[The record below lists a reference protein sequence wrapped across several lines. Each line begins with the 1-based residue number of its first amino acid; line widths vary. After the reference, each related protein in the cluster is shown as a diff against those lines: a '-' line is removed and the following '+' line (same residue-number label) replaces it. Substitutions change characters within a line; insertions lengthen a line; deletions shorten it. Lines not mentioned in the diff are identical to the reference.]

1 MNVNVIVIVLFMTII
16 GIIAQPT
23 FAQEFEEPNY
33 TIRRGDVLDFKIDS
47 GTSSLTIL
55 INPRANGELT
65 ITLPRDLIDAKIGSA
80 DSDFIILM
88 DDIELFFFEETLTSS
103 DRTITIPF
111 GRFNSE
117 IIIIGTQVF
126 SQQAPLPTVTA
137 QQLIDDKIVS
147 ELESEIP
154 EGKAK
159 LLIFSNTEWS
169 GALQASG
176 FDYTEINGEG
186 DVTIIF
192 GCETT
197 LIRQGI
203 FAAKLQKMTEGGYL
217 KIVAI
222 QNKIIMDQKSTE
234 VELGEVFING
244 NCVSGS
250 GTGPGGGACL
260 IATATFGSELAPQV
274 QELREVR
281 DNIVLNSRV
290 GTAFMTG
297 FNQLYYSFSPT
308 IADWERQ
315 SPVFKEIVK
324 MAITPLV
331 TSLSILNYVDIDSEE
346 EVLGYGIGVILLN
359 VGMYFVAPA
368 MILHSIRRKL
378 I

>member
-1 MNVNVIVIVLFMTII
+1 MNVNVIVIVLFLTII
-16 GIIAQPT
+16 GILVQPT

-33 TIRRGDVLDFKIDS
+33 TIRRGEVTDFKIDPR
-47 GTSSLTIL
+47 TTSLTISL
-55 INPRANGELT
+55 NPRANGELT
-65 ITLPRDLIDAKIGSA
+65 ITLPRDLIDAKIGSE
-80 DSDFIILM
+80 DSDFIVFINN
-88 DDIELFFFEETLTSS
+88 IEYQLFEETITSS
-103 DRTITIPF
+103 DRTLSIPF
-111 GRFNSE
+111 GPFDSE
-117 IIIIGTQVF
+117 ITIIGTHVF
-126 SQQAPLPTVTA
+126 SQRATLPDVIP
-137 QQLIDDKIVS
+137 QRQIENKIVA
-147 ELESEIP
+147 ELKSEIP

-159 LLIFSNTEWS
+159 LLIFSDTEWS

-186 DVTIIF
+186 DITIIF

-250 GTGPGGGACL
+250 GTGGGACL
-260 IATATFGSELAPQV
+260 IATAAFGSELAPQV

-290 GTAFMTG
+290 GTAFLTG

-346 EVLGYGIGVILLN
+346 EVLGYGIGIILLN

>member
-1 MNVNVIVIVLFMTII
+1 M
-16 GIIAQPT
+16 IAQPT

-33 TIRRGDVLDFKIDS
+33 TIRRGEVTDFKIDPR
-47 GTSSLTIL
+47 TTSLTISL
-55 INPRANGELT
+55 NPRANGELT

-88 DDIELFFFEETLTSS
+88 DDVELLFFEETLTSS

-126 SQQAPLPTVTA
+126 SQKAPLPTVTA
-137 QQLIDDKIVS
+137 QQLIDEKIIS

-159 LLIFSNTEWS
+159 LLVFSNTEWS

-197 LIRQGI
+197 LIRQGV

-260 IATATFGSELAPQV
+260 IATAAFGSELAPQV

-290 GTAFMTG
+290 GTAFLTG

>member
-1 MNVNVIVIVLFMTII
+1 MNVNAIVIVLFMTII
-16 GIIAQPT
+16 GMIAQPT

-33 TIRRGDVLDFKIDS
+33 TIRRGEITDFKIDPI
-47 GTSSLTIL
+47 TTSLTIS

-88 DDIELFFFEETLTSS
+88 DDLEIFFFEETLTSS

-117 IIIIGTQVF
+117 IIIIGTQLF
-126 SQQAPLPTVTA
+126 SQIAPLPTFTA
-137 QQLIDDKIVS
+137 QQLIDEKIIS

-159 LLIFSNTEWS
+159 LLVFSNTEWS

-186 DVTIIF
+186 DITIIF
-192 GCETT
+192 GCETSI
-197 LIRQGI
+197 IRQGV

-244 NCVSGS
+244 NCVSS
-250 GTGPGGGACL
+250 AGTGPGGGACL

-290 GTAFMTG
+290 GTAFLTG

>member
-16 GIIAQPT
+16 GIIAQPA

-33 TIRRGDVLDFKIDS
+33 TIRRGEITDFKIDS
-47 GTSSLTIL
+47 RTTSLTIS

-88 DDIELFFFEETLTSS
+88 DDLEIFFFEETLTSS

-137 QQLIDDKIVS
+137 QQLIDEKIIS

-159 LLIFSNTEWS
+159 LLVFSNTEWS

-186 DVTIIF
+186 DITIIF

-234 VELGEVFING
+234 VEFAEVFING
-244 NCVSGS
+244 NCVSETGS
-250 GTGPGGGACL
+250 GGGGCL
-260 IATATFGSELAPQV
+260 IATAAFGSELAPQV

-290 GTAFMTG
+290 GTAFLTG

-359 VGMYFVAPA
+359 IGMYFVAPA